1 MRNVMK
7 ISYSAYL
14 VLLLANLAL
23 FGQNNPAPSVIQL
36 VPVSAKPGS
45 GGFTLTVYGANFVT
59 GSVLNWNGS
68 PRVTQVVSSDQLTAT
83 ISAQD
88 ISKATTA
95 SVAVVN
101 PAPGG
106 GASNVAYFPVQ
117 LPSATIALEPD
128 VQRLEAG

>member
-36 VPVSAKPGS
+36 VPASAKPGS
-45 GGFTLTVYGANFVT
+45 GEFTLTVYGANFVA

-68 PRVTQVVSSDQLTAT
+68 PRATQVMSSDQLTAT
-83 ISAQD
+83 IKAQD
-88 ISKATTA
+88 VKLMTTA
-95 SVAVVN
+95 TVTVVN

-106 GASNVAYFPVQ
+106 GSSSAAYFTVQ
-117 LPSATIALEPD
+117 LPSATIALASDP
-128 VQRLEAG
+128 QF